1 MSEDKRKED
10 GGKEDGGKED
20 SGKERRRSPR
30 VKATHDVVLNQQ
42 DGDEADAIPFS
53 AKSVDLN
60 LGGIYCTLGR
70 YVPLFSKMSITL
82 NLPVSNND
90 DSTTHVYECGLE
102 GVVVRIEPEE
112 PDDSVDEYH
121 CALAFVN
128 TDEEVELLLAKYLLQ
143 TMVRTGD
150 VN

>member
-1 MSEDKRKED
+1 MSDDKK
-10 GGKEDGGKED
+10 
-20 SGKERRRSPR
+20 GKERRRSPR
-30 VKATHDVVLNQQ
+30 VKAEHDLVLNQQ
-42 DGDEADAIPFS
+42 IDDGDAIPFS

-60 LGGIYCTLGR
+60 LGGIYCTLGK

-82 NLPVSNND
+82 NLPVTD
-90 DSTTHVYECGLE
+90 DDGVTHVYECGLE

-112 PDDSVDEYH
+112 PTDNVDEYH

-128 TDEEVELLLAKYLLQ
+128 TDEDVELLLAKYLLQ
-143 TMVRTGD
+143 TMVRTGE